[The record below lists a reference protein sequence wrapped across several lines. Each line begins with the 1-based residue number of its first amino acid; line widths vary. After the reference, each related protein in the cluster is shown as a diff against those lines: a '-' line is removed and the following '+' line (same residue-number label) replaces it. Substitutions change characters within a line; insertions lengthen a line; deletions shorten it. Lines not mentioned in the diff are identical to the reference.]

1 MYPQF
6 SQVLDNLEDTYDNNE
21 NFDIRDIDFGPNILC
36 NTLENVSSKQP
47 YELLSDISD
56 VHLPEQSTNDVS
68 SNYIKINIE
77 NPGINTYIKYS
88 IFNLKKII
96 SFIIIVEI
104 EIKDDMKDEKKDEL
118 NLELIEDTFS
128 DEVSQYSSLSCKESK
143 TFLKSNISL
152 TSNKSISPPLPPV
165 PKKEPIYNDMFADFS
180 NTDLKQFPIA
190 ILNNFSQLR
199 VAYFF
204 K

>member
-1 MYPQF
+1 MYPQS
-6 SQVLDNLEDTYDNNE
+6 SQVLNNLEDTYDNNE
-21 NFDIRDIDFGPNILC
+21 NFDIKDIDFGPNILC

-47 YELLSDISD
+47 YEQLSDISD
-56 VHLPEQSTNDVS
+56 IHLPEQSTNDVS

-77 NPGINTYIKYS
+77 NPGINIYIKYS

-104 EIKDDMKDEKKDEL
+104 EIKDDMKDAKKDE
-118 NLELIEDTFS
+118 LELIEDTFS
-128 DEVSQYSSLSCKESK
+128 DEVSEYSSLSCKESK

-152 TSNKSISPPLPPV
+152 TSNESISSPLV

-199 VAYFF
+199 VA
-204 K
+204 